1 VTEKLRLSS
10 IEGGGNW
17 WITLHPGAAKY
28 YRKLG
33 TLK

>member
-10 IEGGGNW
+10 IKGGGNW

-28 YRKLG
+28 YRELG